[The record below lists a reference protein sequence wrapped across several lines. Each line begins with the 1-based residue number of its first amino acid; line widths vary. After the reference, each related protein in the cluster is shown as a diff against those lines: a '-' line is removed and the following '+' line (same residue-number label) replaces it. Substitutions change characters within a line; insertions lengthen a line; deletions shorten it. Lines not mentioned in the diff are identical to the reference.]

1 MQSLSDMTRL
11 EGAAAGAREELG
23 QGIIE
28 LLISLVILAVG
39 VGALLSV
46 MAAGALSLQRS
57 DQKGTALTLAEN
69 QLELYRGVTYPYI
82 RLSASSWPSSG
93 SIYVTANSGDAT
105 IPPGTSTSE
114 VLDSPAPPAIQCTG
128 ADLTAL
134 CLPVQTVTGPDHR
147 RYEIDTYVTLCPNA
161 AITSCPATADP
172 VKQVFVVV
180 RDADKPGLPV
190 VARNASIFSSST
202 IATG

>member
-1 MQSLSDMTRL
+1 MPLLNDMTRPQSVV
-11 EGAAAGAREELG
+11 AGIRSEQG
-23 QGIIE
+23 QGLIE
-28 LLISLVILAVG
+28 LLISMVILAVG

-69 QLELYRGVTYPYI
+69 QLELYRGVSYPYI
-82 RLSASSWPSSG
+82 RLSSSSWPPAG
-93 SIYVTANSGDAT
+93 SAYLTANTSDPT
-105 IPPGTSTSE
+105 IPPGTSASE
-114 VLDSPAPPAIQCTG
+114 VLDTAVPCTG
-128 ADLTAL
+128 ADLAAL
-134 CLPVQTVTGPDHR
+134 CLPRQTVTGPDHR

-180 RDADKPGLPV
+180 RDASKPGLPI

-202 IATG
+202 QATG

>member
-1 MQSLSDMTRL
+1 MQLLSDMTRL
-11 EGAAAGAREELG
+11 DRAAAGARGELG

-28 LLISLVILAVG
+28 LLISMVILAVG

-69 QLELYRGVTYPYI
+69 QLELYRGVSYPNI
-82 RLSASSWPSSG
+82 RLSAASWPSSG
-93 SIYVTANSGDAT
+93 SIYVTANSSDAT

-114 VLDSPAPPAIQCTG
+114 VLDTAVPCTG

-134 CLPVQTVTGPDHR
+134 CSPVQTVTGPDHR
-147 RYEIDTYVTLCPNA
+147 RYEIDTYVTSCPNA

-180 RDADKPGLPV
+180 RDADKAGLPV

>member
-1 MQSLSDMTRL
+1 MTLPNDKNRL
-11 EGAAAGAREELG
+11 KNAIAGMRREQG
-23 QGIIE
+23 QGLVE
-28 LLISLVILAVG
+28 LLISMVILAVG

-69 QLELYRGVTYPYI
+69 QLELYRGVSYPYI
-82 RLSASSWPSSG
+82 RLSASSWPPGG
-93 SIYVTANSGDAT
+93 SAYLTANTSDAT

-114 VLDSPAPPAIQCTG
+114 VLDTSPTPTCTG

-134 CLPVQTVTGPDHR
+134 CLPRQTVTGPDHR
-147 RYEIDTYVTLCPNA
+147 RYEIDTYITLCPNV

-180 RDADKPGLPV
+180 RAADKPGLPI

-202 IATG
+202 QATG